1 MRDSNGKGP
10 LYFVFLN
17 ENKELIY
24 AGTTDGNNDN
34 DLNLNMVTPNGSTN
48 QDDRIDDVVN
58 KIMNNGTMEK
68 YFSKN
73 NSPVVESK
81 GENKGDDDDGYNL
94 FNLIDS
100 IVTNIEKFKPTLTS
114 FRGDSDSIDSLDKF
128 NEIKTKEKLLNKLDF
143 DDIQTDN
150 LKKHTVVNVG
160 GDGNCF
166 FYALFYS
173 ILAKCN
179 NGEEANELIKEMFS
193 IEINITDEHV
203 KFAKDSNEE
212 KSSQNQERNEK
223 YKGTELLFATTFR
236 NILITNER
244 YKGNIKEII
253 STMKTEF
260 MNLKNKNEN
269 NNQLAP
275 DLKSIVNR
283 YSIGT
288 DHVNFLSEA
297 LADNNANIDDVT
309 ERYLQIFIEETNT
322 ANQVNQDHLLALKL
336 QNPNQNIEPSYDSNP
351 PTKSYTNIGMI
362 EVDSIQKMINDK
374 NYYVD
379 FKFET
384 KDVKYHYIYKNRLLL
399 YNGGNHFQYIIPETP
414 KTNNGGGKRKTQRK
428 RPKSSHKNKS
438 IKTK

>member
-1 MRDSNGKGP
+1 MTDSNGKGP

-17 ENKELIY
+17 ENKKLIY
-24 AGTTDGNNDN
+24 AGTTDGINND
-34 DLNLNMVTPNGSTN
+34 DLNLNIVTPDEGGEQN
-48 QDDRIDDVVN
+48 DRIDDVVN
-58 KIMNNGTMEK
+58 KIMNNDTMEK

-73 NSPVVESK
+73 NSSVGK
-81 GENKGDDDDGYNL
+81 GENDENDDDGYNL

-114 FRGDSDSIDSLDKF
+114 FRGDSDSINSLDKF
-128 NEIKTKEKLLNKLDF
+128 NEINKKEKLLNKLDF

-179 NGEEANELIKEMFS
+179 NGKEANELIKEMFS
-193 IEINITDEHV
+193 IEINITDDHV
-203 KFAKDSNEE
+203 IFAKNSNIM
-212 KSSQNQERNEK
+212 KSSDNLERNEK
-223 YKGTELLFATTFR
+223 YKDTELFFATTFR
-236 NILITNER
+236 NILITNED
-244 YKGNIKEII
+244 YNENIKEMI
-253 STMKTEF
+253 TRMKNEF
-260 MNLKNKNEN
+260 MNLKKS

-275 DLKSIVNR
+275 DLKSIVDNF
-283 YSIGT
+283 SFGT
-288 DHVNFLSEA
+288 DHVGFLSEA
-297 LADNNANIDDVT
+297 LANDNANINDVT
-309 ERYLQIFIEETNT
+309 EKYLQMFINETNT
-322 ANQVNQDHLLALKL
+322 ANQVNQDHLIALSMHNTE
-336 QNPNQNIEPSYDSNP
+336 QIINPSYDSNP
-351 PTKSYTNIGMI
+351 PTNSYTNLGMI
-362 EVDSIQKMINDK
+362 EVNNIKKMINAK

-379 FKFET
+379 FIFET

-414 KTNNGGGKRKTQRK
+414 KPSSEKGGGKRKTQRK